1 LDHINNRVFYTVDLT
16 LLPGRHHITL
26 SSTLLP

>member
-1 LDHINNRVFYTVDLT
+1 VFYTVDLT